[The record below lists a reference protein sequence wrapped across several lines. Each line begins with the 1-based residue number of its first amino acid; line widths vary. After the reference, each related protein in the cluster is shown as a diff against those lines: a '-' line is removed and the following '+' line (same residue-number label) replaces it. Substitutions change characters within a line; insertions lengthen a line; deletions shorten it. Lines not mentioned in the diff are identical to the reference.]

1 MADADARTVRFA
13 RALLSGGVGRR
24 QGSVFSVD
32 GVSAPARFVSGL
44 IGAGALDGDA
54 LTCRAND
61 VTRNWLRRE
70 MLEPGDFAGQH
81 RATAR
86 RGEHVVSLVESP
98 LARLAAAPV
107 KGKPFLEVRHLE
119 AGDRIRRLVEKAR
132 LQPRTTMTYSASR
145 TAGSQQNHIAD
156 LSDLAA
162 DARKSLAEL
171 HAILPRDC
179 AGVVLD
185 VCGFLKGL
193 QQVET
198 ERGWPRRSAKLVL
211 RIGLDKLADHY
222 GIGNHAIGKANGK
235 PRNWMA
241 EDARPHLFE

>member
-1 MADADARTVRFA
+1 MAKPDPRVLRLA

-24 QGSVFSVD
+24 QGKDYSIG
-32 GVSAPARFVSGL
+32 GVSAPARLVTAL
-44 IGAGALDGDA
+44 IGAGALDGDGA
-54 LTCRAND
+54 TCRAND

-81 RATAR
+81 RAMAQ
-86 RGEHVVSLVESP
+86 RGEHVVNLVESP
-98 LARLAAAPV
+98 LARLAATPV
-107 KGKPFLEVRHLE
+107 KGEPFLDARHLE
-119 AGDRIRRLVEKAR
+119 AGDRIRHLVERAR
-132 LQPRTTMTYSASR
+132 LQPRLTMTYSASR
-145 TAGSQQNHIAD
+145 TAGTRQNRIAD
-156 LSDLAA
+156 LNDLAS
-162 DARKSLAEL
+162 DARKSLAEIHVL
-171 HAILPRDC
+171 LPRDC

-193 QQVET
+193 QQVEA

-222 GIGNHAIGKANGK
+222 GIGVYAIGKANGK

-241 EDARPHLFE
+241 EGGRPHLFE